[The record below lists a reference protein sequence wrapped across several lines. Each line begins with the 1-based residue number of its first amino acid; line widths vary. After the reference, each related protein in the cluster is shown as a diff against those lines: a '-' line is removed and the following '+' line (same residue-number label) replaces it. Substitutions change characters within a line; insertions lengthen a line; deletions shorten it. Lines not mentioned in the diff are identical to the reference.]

1 MGETING
8 YRLTTA
14 FTNSNAGMCQWAFA
28 QKNGHDYF
36 IKQLLFPK
44 YPLSAARKKLA
55 PAIVSAM
62 IIEANEFYTQRK
74 RYYDK
79 LSECRT
85 GNVVVV
91 QEFFREEE
99 CYYLVTD
106 RMFGPFLS
114 IDRICKMSDEKK
126 RTLIKAILYS
136 IIQIHDRGIVHSD
149 LKPENILIKET
160 SSGFCTAKLIDF
172 DSGFFEYE
180 IPDEIVGDQRYFSPE
195 ATLRNNEWDVPI
207 GVKSDI
213 FALGLLFHQYWCGD
227 FPEYDRSEYTS
238 AGTALLNHS
247 NLVLSPELPPDIRQL
262 ISRMLV
268 KYQDNRPSAREVF
281 EQLSGKKPG
290 PVSTPVSPPSADSD
304 APPLIRGPVYGDPP
318 GLHPPTDDDL

>member
-8 YRLTTA
+8 YRITTA

-44 YPLSAARKKLA
+44 YPTLATEKKLA
-55 PAIVSAM
+55 PSIVNAM
-62 IIEANEFYTQRK
+62 RAEANEFYTQRK
-74 RYYDK
+74 RFYDK
-79 LSECRT
+79 LQECRT

-91 QEFFREEE
+91 QEFFRANEF
-99 CYYLVTD
+99 YYIVTD

-114 IDRICKMSDEKK
+114 IDQISKLSEEKK
-126 RTLIKAILYS
+126 RTLLKAILYS
-136 IIQIHDRGIVHSD
+136 IMQIHDRGIVHSD
-149 LKPENILIKET
+149 LKPENIMIKQT
-160 SSGFCTAKLIDF
+160 AAGFCTAKLIDF

-195 ATLRNNEWDVPI
+195 AVLRNDERDVPI

-227 FPEYDRSEYTS
+227 FPAYKRSEYDS
-238 AGTALLNHS
+238 ASIALLNHS
-247 NLVLSPELPPDIRQL
+247 NLVLSPILPPDIRQL
-262 ISRMLV
+262 ISRMLA
-268 KYQDNRPSAREVF
+268 KYQKNRPSAREAW
-281 EQLSGKKPG
+281 ELLSGKTPTPSPTPIFRKP
-290 PVSTPVSPPSADSD
+290 TDSD
-304 APPLIRGPVYGDPP
+304 LGFHAPK
-318 GLHPPTDDDL
+318 DDDL